1 METKVYWT
9 KTVEIIRID
18 NCFEDGV
25 YLASEDGETYDLED
39 FIRSDGEYDAVA
51 GMTNTS
57 ALAVNL
63 DPDGETGT
71 LYCIG

>member
-1 METKVYWT
+1 MKTKIYWS
-9 KTVEIIRID
+9 KTVEIIH
-18 NCFEDGV
+18 CEDGV

-39 FIRSDGEYDAVA
+39 FMRSDGEYDAVA

-63 DPDGETGT
+63 DPEGETGT